1 LPYYV
6 TERDAIMDPVALAL
20 NSASNPAAMAPRLA
34 PSVLPPMPR
43 TVSETGLPFL
53 FLAELAVKIL
63 FLGGQLR
70 MTELAG
76 RMALSVSV
84 IDAVIVYLRAEKL
97 CETSRAGGAT
107 GTDADVCYRLTDL
120 GRVRG
125 AEFLTRCG
133 YSGPTPVPLESYNA
147 AVAARSVIRMRIA
160 REEVQANFN
169 DIVVA
174 PGIVDQ
180 LGVAMN
186 SGRAMFIHGPAGS
199 GKTFLSE
206 RLADL
211 LQGEIAVP
219 HAIFVGGEV
228 VQVFDPVVHEARAA
242 DAGVE
247 APFRRAAG
255 DARWV
260 SCRRPA
266 VLTGGELSLDM
277 LDLKFDHTT
286 RYYQAP
292 PHLKANNG
300 IFIIDDLGRQRCS
313 PEDLLNRWIVPMDR
327 RIDFLALHTGY
338 KFQVPFDV
346 IVVFSSNLPPEELGD
361 GAFLRRIGYKI
372 HIGPLAENDYRSI
385 FMAACAGLGIA
396 WDADA
401 FDWLVRER
409 HQREGRPLLAC
420 YPRDLLSQVRDRA
433 AYEGVPPALTSE
445 ALGWAWNNFF
455 TGHQVTAPAHRIEGE

>member
-1 LPYYV
+1 
-6 TERDAIMDPVALAL
+6 MDTLAQPL
-20 NSASNPAAMAPRLA
+20 DSASGVDSTAPRPA
-34 PSVLPPMPR
+34 PAVLPPIPR
-43 TVSETGLPFL
+43 TAADTGLPFL
-53 FLAELAVKIL
+53 FLAELAVKTL
-63 FLGGQLR
+63 FLGGLLR

-76 RMALSVSV
+76 RMKLSVSV
-84 IDAVIVYLRAEKL
+84 IDPVLSYLRAERL
-97 CETSRAGGAT
+97 CETSRAGATT

-120 GRVRG
+120 GRARG
-125 AEFLTRCG
+125 AEYLARCG
-133 YSGPTPVPLESYNA
+133 YTGAAPVTLESYSA
-147 AVAARSVIRMRIA
+147 AIAAHSVITMRVA
-160 REEVQANFN
+160 RQAVQASFK

-174 PGIVDQ
+174 PGILDQ
-180 LGVAMN
+180 LGVGMN

-206 RLADL
+206 RLAHL
-211 LQGEIAVP
+211 LQGEVAVP
-219 HAIFVGGEV
+219 HAIYVGGEV
-228 VQVFDPVVHEARAA
+228 VQVFDPVVHEVRSH
-242 DAGVE
+242 DASGV
-247 APFRRAAG
+247 APFRRPAG

-327 RIDFLALHTGY
+327 RIDFLGLHTGY
-338 KFQVPFDV
+338 KFEVPFDV
-346 IVVFSSNLPPEELGD
+346 IVIFSSNLPPEELGD

-372 HIGPLAENDYRSI
+372 HIGALAESDYRRI
-385 FMAACAGLGIA
+385 FMAACADFGIA
-396 WDADA
+396 WVSEA
-401 FDWLVRER
+401 FDWLLRER
-409 HQREGRPLLAC
+409 HLREERPLLAC

-433 AYEGVPPALTSE
+433 AYEGVAPALTPE
-445 ALGWAWNNFF
+445 ALDWAWNNFF
-455 TGHQVTAPAHRIEGE
+455 TGHQVHGAGAYLQR